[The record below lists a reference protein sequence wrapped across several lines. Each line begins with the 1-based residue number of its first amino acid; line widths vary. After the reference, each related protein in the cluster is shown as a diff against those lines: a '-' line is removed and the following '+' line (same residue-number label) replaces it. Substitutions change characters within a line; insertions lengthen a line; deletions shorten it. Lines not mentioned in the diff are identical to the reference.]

1 MILCGLVL
9 MPSVGEA
16 RAAASKQS
24 SSLTRHPFADGW
36 RLRLDVRRRPDF
48 LRFSSIPVNFK
59 GALMVPDL
67 SAACLAEAKAR
78 GVGGK

>member
-1 MILCGLVL
+1 MC
-9 MPSVGEA
+9 
-16 RAAASKQS
+16 
-24 SSLTRHPFADGW
+24 
-36 RLRLDVRRRPDF
+36 LDVRRRPDF
-48 LRFSSIPVNFK
+48 LRFASIPVNFK